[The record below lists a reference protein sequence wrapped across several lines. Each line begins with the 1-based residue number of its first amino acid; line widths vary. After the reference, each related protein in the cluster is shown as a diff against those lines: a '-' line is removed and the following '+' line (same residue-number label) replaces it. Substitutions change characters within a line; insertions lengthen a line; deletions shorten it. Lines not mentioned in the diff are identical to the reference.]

1 MRELLTELADKAK
14 ADGASYADARLV
26 TLRRRAVEARE
37 GRLTRKSDT
46 TSRGAGIR
54 VLYKGAWGFS
64 CSSDTSPDA
73 LRKCVSAA
81 LDSAK
86 ASVMHLEAMTEL
98 HPVPAAED
106 EWQSPISKDPFAVPV
121 ARQAALV
128 LGANARALKVKGIK
142 YATAGM
148 NLALEDKAYAST
160 DGSYLQQRIY
170 RSQPYMTVTAVDAAA
185 GDFETRSL
193 DAAPAQ
199 RGYEQ
204 IEEAFAPEA
213 IDRIADEAAQK
224 LQAPFVKPGKYDLVI
239 VPSNLWLTIH
249 ESIGHSTEYD
259 RIAGLEA
266 NMAGTSFVKPGDVG
280 KLRYGPPLVGFTAD
294 RTEPFA
300 LATAAYDDDGVR
312 CGSFDLVREGVLV
325 ELQYARGEASRLG
338 KKTSHGLS
346 YADSWA
352 SIPFQRMPNVSLNP
366 ARKGPSLQELLGD
379 TKDGLLVAGAGSWS
393 IDQQRYNFQFGAGLV
408 SEIRNGRVH
417 GPVRG
422 AAYQANTL
430 EFWGACDAVCGPE
443 ERKLFGSL
451 YDGKGEPMQF
461 NAVSHGCPPARFRKV
476 SVLAVGAR

>member
-1 MRELLTELADKAK
+1 MRELLTELCTKAK

-26 TLRRRAVEARE
+26 TLRRRTVEARE

-46 TSRGAGIR
+46 SSHGVGIR
-54 VLYKGAWGFS
+54 VLYKGAWGFC
-64 CSSDTSPDA
+64 CSSDTSADA
-73 LRKCVSAA
+73 LKKCLSVA

-98 HPVPAAED
+98 HPAPAAED

-121 ARQAALV
+121 PRQAAL
-128 LGANARALKVKGIK
+128 LLEANARALKAKGIK

-148 NLALEDKAYAST
+148 AFAREDKVFAST
-160 DGSYLQQRIY
+160 DGSFVQQRIY
-170 RSQPYMTVTAVDAAA
+170 RTQPYMTVTAVDAAA

-204 IEEAFAPEA
+204 VEAAFTHDA
-213 IDRIADEAAQK
+213 IDKIAAEAVQK
-224 LQAPFVKPGKYDLVI
+224 LHAPFVKPGKYDLV
-239 VPSNLWLTIH
+239 VLPSNLWLTIH

-266 NMAGTSFVKPGDVG
+266 NMAGTSFVKVADVG
-280 KLRYGPPLVGFTAD
+280 KLRYGPGLVGFTAD

-300 LATAAYDDDGVR
+300 LATAAFDDDGVQ
-312 CGSFDLVREGVLV
+312 CGRFDIIREGVLV
-325 ELQYARGEASRLG
+325 DLQYGRGEASRLG
-338 KKTSHGLS
+338 KKSSHGLS

-352 SIPFQRMPNVSLNP
+352 SIPFQRMPNISLNP
-366 ARKGPSLQELLGD
+366 VRKGPSLAELVGD
-379 TKDGLLVAGAGSWS
+379 TKDGLLVAGSGSWS

-408 SEIRNGRVH
+408 SEIKGGKVL

-430 EFWGACDAVCGPE
+430 DFWGSCDAVCGPE
-443 ERKLFGSL
+443 DRQLFGSL

-461 NAVSHGCPPARFRKV
+461 NAVSHGCPPARFRKIN
-476 SVLAVGAR
+476 VLAVSSR